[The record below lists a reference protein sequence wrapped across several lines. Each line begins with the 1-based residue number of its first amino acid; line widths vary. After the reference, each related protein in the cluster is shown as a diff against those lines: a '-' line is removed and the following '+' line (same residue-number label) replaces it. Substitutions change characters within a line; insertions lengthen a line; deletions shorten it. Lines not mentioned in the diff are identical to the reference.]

1 MGIYV
6 ATAIRLGCVNDNNGD
21 TQSALHLILK
31 EEHLEVA
38 KLLQVLA

>member
-6 ATAIRLGCVNDNNGD
+6 ATAIRLRRMNANNGD
-21 TQSALHLILK
+21 TQSALHLFLK